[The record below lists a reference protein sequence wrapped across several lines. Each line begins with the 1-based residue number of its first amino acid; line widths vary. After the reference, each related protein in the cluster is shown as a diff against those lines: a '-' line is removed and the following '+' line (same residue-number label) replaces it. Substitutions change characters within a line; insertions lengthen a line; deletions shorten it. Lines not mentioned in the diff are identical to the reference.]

1 MSTLTE
7 ASATSMTPR
16 KKPKSRDGCQ
26 RCKLKRLKCDETKPS
41 CRNCVKR
48 GIVCP
53 GYKKFIKWSTKY
65 EAYMPDASRTLILGP
80 NQLKEDQRLADRYST
95 SGPSTSP
102 EEEDRSWQEERPRK
116 RVRRRERAAQSSEK
130 THGGESEASR
140 ARREKLDDAERRAAA
155 IEEHIARVAE
165 CVQPMQQSSEGDV
178 VESVET
184 ENLPHEED
192 ASTSPSIQGLQTL
205 DTPTEEAL
213 PLPQFDDLDFP
224 DLDFSGIDFPLLDPT
239 DEPAEEGQ
247 ADEDIEPL
255 ELVSRKNTAGSGR
268 LSHEL
273 LRTLFN
279 MNATPSPAPLLV
291 EPGMALVEHYFKN
304 VCALYSSFDSVLNPF
319 RTAVGRI
326 WDSSPSVYYA
336 IQSMAAAQL
345 ANFYPQMVVTGL
357 ELQQKAYQHLQD
369 EMALVTT
376 GCQSSERALLAIL
389 LLGLTACWHDENDLG
404 LTHLAAARAL
414 IYPRLIAPVPPDN
427 KVIRRQNQFFEESLI
442 YWEMLIGFV
451 SQESAIN
458 DAAGKHSK
466 PWQSGGLGPLGIA
479 SSFMSGN
486 RNGAFTSGNKLLP
499 HPWTGIA
506 PKVQMLF
513 AEVGRLIRHER
524 LSRQQCTSST
534 QYRRTTHPS
543 DPLGYSTRPP
553 PTTPSAQQDDR
564 DKHAWATLLEEQLLS
579 SDLPAAADL
588 IDPGDAHTSRR
599 DFVHLGEAYRCAALL
614 EIYRVYPRIL
624 KRRLGAD
631 SVSRGWEKTGICSL
645 TPSTP
650 GTARED
656 TDLRIWLNS
665 LALHVLGLLEELP
678 SSSGTGST
686 QPILLVA
693 AAGELRFVSSL
704 DYFDLHAN
712 NEKVRHARAFV
723 RERLREF
730 AKRLPSKPLMRMM
743 QLVEEVWRRLDAGE
757 GDVFWLDVMW
767 EKGWQ
772 TVMG

>member
-1 MSTLTE
+1 MPTQTE
-7 ASATSMTPR
+7 APTVTLPPR

-26 RCKLKRLKCDETKPS
+26 RCKVKRLKCDETKPD
-41 CRNCVKR
+41 CRNCVNR

-80 NQLKEDQRLADRYST
+80 NQLKEDKRLWSANRTTNSIE
-95 SGPSTSP
+95 SSSP
-102 EEEDRSWQEERPRK
+102 EEETERPRK
-116 RVRRRERAAQSSEK
+116 RLRRTERAGQTLGCQTRNAGQDARLSSEEGTDARRRVAA
-130 THGGESEASR
+130 
-140 ARREKLDDAERRAAA
+140 L
-155 IEEHIARVAE
+155 EEHIARVAE
-165 CVQPMQQSSEGDV
+165 CVQPVQDEPEEDV
-178 VESVET
+178 VQSIETAEEPSVDDDAAPPPVPET
-184 ENLPHEED
+184 PALDILPED
-192 ASTSPSIQGLQTL
+192 NTSFP
-205 DTPTEEAL
+205 
-213 PLPQFDDLDFP
+213 DFGEFEIP
-224 DLDFSGIDFPLLDPT
+224 DLDFSNLEVPPFEVPVDLL
-239 DEPAEEGQ
+239 EEEEAEENVESH
-247 ADEDIEPL
+247 D
-255 ELVSRKNTAGSGR
+255 LVTQNDTQDYSWLSR
-268 LSHEL
+268 EL
-273 LRTLFN
+273 LRNFYG
-279 MNATPSPAPLLV
+279 MNSAPSRGPAFF
-291 EPGMALVEHYFKN
+291 EPGMALVEHYFKS
-304 VCALYSSFDSVLNPF
+304 VCALYSSFDSALNPF

-326 WDSSPSVYYA
+326 WDSSPSVNYA

-357 ELQQKAYQHLQD
+357 ELQRKAYQHLQD
-369 EMALVTT
+369 EMAMVTA

-404 LTHLAAARAL
+404 LTHLAAARTL
-414 IYPRLIAPVPPDN
+414 IYPRLIAPVPPEN
-427 KVIRRQNQFFEESLI
+427 KVIRRQNQFFEEALI

-458 DAAGKHSK
+458 DAAGRHSK
-466 PWQSGGLGPLGIA
+466 PWQSGSGGLGPLGIA

-486 RNGAFTSGNKLLP
+486 RSQAFVNGNKLLP

-506 PKVQMLF
+506 PNVQMLF
-513 AEVGRLIRHER
+513 AEVGRLVRHER
-524 LSRQQCTSST
+524 LSHQQST
-534 QYRRTTHPS
+534 CHASLS
-543 DPLGYSTRPP
+543 DPMGYSTRPP
-553 PTTPSAQQDDR
+553 PTTPSAQQDQH

-588 IDPGDAHTSRR
+588 IDPGDAATARR
-599 DFVHLGEAYRCAALL
+599 DFVQLGEAYRCAALL

-631 SVSRGWEKTGICSL
+631 STSGGWEKTGICSL

-665 LALHVLGLLEELP
+665 LALHVLDLLEELP
-678 SSSGTGST
+678 HSSGTCST

-712 NEKVRHARAFV
+712 NEKVRHAREFV

-743 QLVEEVWRRLDAGE
+743 LLVEEVWRRLDAGDK
-757 GDVFWLDVMW
+757 DVFWLDVMW

-772 TVMG
+772 TIMG

>member
-1 MSTLTE
+1 MSTQTE
-7 ASATSMTPR
+7 APATLLPPR

-26 RCKLKRLKCDETKPS
+26 RCKVKRLKCDETKPD
-41 CRNCVKR
+41 CRNCVTR

-65 EAYMPDASRTLILGP
+65 EAYMPGASRTLILGP
-80 NQLKEDQRLADRYST
+80 NQLREDKRLRNGSRVINFAES
-95 SGPSTSP
+95 SSP
-102 EEEDRSWQEERPRK
+102 EEEGIQEVVERPTK
-116 RVRRRERAAQSSEK
+116 RLRRTEKVGQPLGGQPRDEEQEARLAREDDGEAQK
-130 THGGESEASR
+130 
-140 ARREKLDDAERRAAA
+140 RAAA
-155 IEEHIARVAE
+155 LEEHIARVAK
-165 CVQPMQQSSEGDV
+165 CVQPVQQEPEEDV
-178 VESVET
+178 VQSIETGEEQSVRNT
-184 ENLPHEED
+184 ATP
-192 ASTSPSIQGLQTL
+192 PSAPEAPDI
-205 DTPTEEAL
+205 DAL
-213 PLPQFDDLDFP
+213 PEDDP
-224 DLDFSGIDFPLLDPT
+224 PLLDSGEFEIPDFDFST
-239 DEPAEEGQ
+239 LDSLPIDDRVDQAEDEEAEENVESH
-247 ADEDIEPL
+247 D
-255 ELVSRKNTAGSGR
+255 LVIQNGTQDDSWLSR
-268 LSHEL
+268 EL
-273 LRTLFN
+273 LRNFYG
-279 MNATPSPAPLLV
+279 MNSGPSSGPAFF
-291 EPGMALVEHYFKN
+291 EPGMALVEHYFKS
-304 VCALYSSFDSVLNPF
+304 VCALYSSFDSALNPF

-326 WDSSPSVYYA
+326 WDSSPSVNYA

-357 ELQQKAYQHLQD
+357 ELQRKAYQHLQD
-369 EMALVTT
+369 EMTMVTA

-414 IYPRLIAPVPPDN
+414 IYPRLIAPVPPEN
-427 KVIRRQNQFFEESLI
+427 NVIRRQNQFFEESLI

-451 SQESAIN
+451 SPESSIN
-458 DAAGKHSK
+458 DTAGRHGK

-486 RNGAFTSGNKLLP
+486 RSHAFASGNKLLP

-506 PKVQMLF
+506 PNVQMLF
-513 AEVGRLIRHER
+513 AEVGRLVRHER
-524 LSRQQCTSST
+524 LSHRQASSA
-534 QYRRTTHPS
+534 HPS
-543 DPLGYSTRPP
+543 DPPGYSTRPP
-553 PTTPSAQQDDR
+553 PSSAPAQQEQR
-564 DKHAWATLLEEQLLS
+564 DKLAWATLLEEQLLS
-579 SDLPAAADL
+579 SDLPAAGDL
-588 IDPGDAHTSRR
+588 IDPGDAATARA
-599 DFVHLGEAYRCAALL
+599 DFVQLGEAYRCAALL

-624 KRRLGAD
+624 QRRLGAD
-631 SVSRGWEKTGICSL
+631 SASRGWERTGICSL

-650 GTARED
+650 GTAREA

-665 LALHVLGLLEELP
+665 LALHVVDLLQEMP
-678 SSSGTGST
+678 HSSGTCST

-693 AAGELRFVSSL
+693 AAGEMRFVSSL

-743 QLVEEVWRRLDAGE
+743 QLVEEVWRRLDAGDK
-757 GDVFWLDVMW
+757 DVFWLDVMW

>member
-1 MSTLTE
+1 MPTRTG
-7 ASATSMTPR
+7 APTTSVPPR

-26 RCKLKRLKCDETKPS
+26 RCKLKRLKCDETKPD

-48 GIVCP
+48 GIACP

-80 NQLKEDQRLADRYST
+80 NQLKEDQRLGGRYSN

-102 EEEDRSWQEERPRK
+102 EEEDRSWQEEQRPRK
-116 RVRRRERAAQSSEK
+116 R
-130 THGGESEASR
+130 
-140 ARREKLDDAERRAAA
+140 ARRGERSARDVEELHDGQGEGRAIEEDSGEKQRRTAA

-165 CVQPMQQSSEGDV
+165 CVRPVRGSSEEDV

-184 ENLPHEED
+184 EETQGQEESS
-192 ASTSPSIQGLQTL
+192 AEPSAPDGAYL
-205 DTPTEEAL
+205 DLLAEDNPSLSGFTD
-213 PLPQFDDLDFP
+213 FDFTDF
-224 DLDFSGIDFPLLDPT
+224 DFSGMEMPSMESPAAG
-239 DEPAEEGQ
+239 PAE
-247 ADEDIEPL
+247 DEENDENRGSL
-255 ELVSRKNTAGSGR
+255 ELVSQNNDTADHTW
-268 LSHEL
+268 LSREL
-273 LRTLFN
+273 LRNFYSIN
-279 MNATPSPAPLLV
+279 VAPSPTPALV
-291 EPGMALVEHYFKN
+291 EPGMALVEHYFKS

-357 ELQQKAYQHLQD
+357 ELQRKAYQHLQD
-369 EMALVTT
+369 EMALVTA

-451 SQESAIN
+451 SQESTIN

-486 RNGAFTSGNKLLP
+486 RSGAFASGNKLLP

-524 LSRQQCTSST
+524 LSRQRT
-534 QYRRTTHPS
+534 QRTTTHPS

-553 PTTPSAQQDDR
+553 PTTPTAQQDDR

-599 DFVHLGEAYRCAALL
+599 DFVQLGEAYRCGALL

-631 SVSRGWEKTGICSL
+631 SASRGWEKTGICSL

-665 LALHVLGLLEELP
+665 LALHVIGLLEELP
-678 SSSGTGST
+678 HSSGTCST

-693 AAGELRFVSSL
+693 AAGELRLVSSL

-757 GDVFWLDVMW
+757 SDVFWLDVMW

>member
-1 MSTLTE
+1 MSTQTE
-7 ASATSMTPR
+7 ARASATGLPPR

-26 RCKLKRLKCDETKPS
+26 RCKLKRLKCDETKPD
-41 CRNCVKR
+41 CRNCVNR

-80 NQLKEDQRLADRYST
+80 NQLKEDKRLRNASRST
-95 SGPSTSP
+95 DLTKSSSP
-102 EEEDRSWQEERPRK
+102 EEDTGSWEEEEERPRK
-116 RVRRRERAAQSSEK
+116 RDREAEDDEARWAREEE
-130 THGGESEASR
+130 ESEAQ
-140 ARREKLDDAERRAAA
+140 RRAAA

-165 CVQPMQQSSEGDV
+165 CVGPLREGSGGEV

-184 ENLPHEED
+184 EDVQDGDAPAQPDVEPPP
-192 ASTSPSIQGLQTL
+192 ASTPS
-205 DTPTEEAL
+205 L
-213 PLPQFDDLDFP
+213 PDFSEFDLPDI
-224 DLDFSGIDFPLLDPT
+224 DFSGIDMPSLDLPT
-239 DEPAEEGQ
+239 EPPEEE
-247 ADEDIEPL
+247 ADEDVDSL
-255 ELVSRKNTAGSGR
+255 ELVSQSNGADYSW
-268 LSHEL
+268 LSREL
-273 LRTLFN
+273 LRNFYG
-279 MNATPSPAPLLV
+279 MNAAPSPGQVLV

-345 ANFYPQMVVTGL
+345 ANFNPRMVVTGL
-357 ELQQKAYQHLQD
+357 ELQRKAYQHLQD
-369 EMALVTT
+369 EMALVTA

-389 LLGLTACWHDENDLG
+389 LLGLTACWHDEADLG

-414 IYPRLIAPVPPDN
+414 IYPRLIAPVPPEN
-427 KVIRRQNQFFEESLI
+427 RIIRRQNQFFEESLI

-451 SQESAIN
+451 SQESAVN
-458 DAAGKHSK
+458 DSTGRHSK
-466 PWQSGGLGPLGIA
+466 PWQSGGGLGPLGIA

-486 RNGAFTSGNKLLP
+486 RGNAFTGGNKLLP

-506 PKVQMLF
+506 PNVQMLF

-524 LSRQQCTSST
+524 LSQQQRPFS
-534 QYRRTTHPS
+534 RRRGSPS

-553 PTTPSAQQDDR
+553 PTSPSAQQEDR

-588 IDPGDAHTSRR
+588 IDPGDAHTARR
-599 DFVHLGEAYRCAALL
+599 DFVQLGEAYRCAALL
-614 EIYRVYPRIL
+614 EVYRVYPRIL
-624 KRRLGAD
+624 KRRLGA
-631 SVSRGWEKTGICSL
+631 SSPSRGWEKTGICSL

-665 LALHVLGLLEELP
+665 LALHVLGLLEEMP
-678 SSSGTGST
+678 HSSGTCST

-712 NEKVRHARAFV
+712 NEKVRRARGFV

-757 GDVFWLDVMW
+757 PDVFWLDVMW